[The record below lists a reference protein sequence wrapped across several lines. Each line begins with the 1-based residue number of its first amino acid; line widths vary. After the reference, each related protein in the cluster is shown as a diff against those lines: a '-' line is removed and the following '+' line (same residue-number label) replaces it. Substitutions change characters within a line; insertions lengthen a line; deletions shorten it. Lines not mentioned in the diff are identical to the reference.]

1 VTVILNWIALRMKS
15 LKLFETCKLHYGK
28 YLYKVVIHNSLNV
41 IFRSEFQKD
50 NMLGHAREKLDVL
63 TEQFR
68 KGAPLMQSVY
78 RTYREV
84 TIDDYLDA
92 KDIYTCFKSIKD
104 YKIRV
109 APSSSLTIYS
119 NDRDILLTIISKIR
133 NSNIEFWEPGNEAK
147 TLLLNNSNIIL
158 ISTPTD
164 FPIKVTL
171 GNQKV
176 NSDFANWLKANT
188 DKSKIGSVA
197 LDCIS
202 KNGWCSGYY
211 FYLRDEKVLSLI
223 MLLVGS
229 NIRRV
234 DKLVY
239 NTNIDK

>member
-1 VTVILNWIALRMKS
+1 MKS
-15 LKLFETCKLHYGK
+15 PKLFETCKLHYGK
-28 YLYKVVIHNSLNV
+28 YLYKLVVHNSLNV

-50 NMLGHAREKLDVL
+50 NMLGHAREKIDAL

-68 KGAPLMQSVY
+68 KGAPLMQSIY
-78 RTYREV
+78 RTSREV
-84 TIDDYLDA
+84 TIDEYLDA
-92 KDIYTCFKSIKD
+92 KDIYTILKSHSD

-119 NDRDILLTIISKIR
+119 NDRDLLIKIMDKIR
-133 NSNIEFWEPGNEAK
+133 SFRIEFWEPSK
-147 TLLLNNSNIIL
+147 DSLPLLLNTSNIIVVDN
-158 ISTPTD
+158 PTD
-164 FPIKVTL
+164 YPIKVTL

-188 DKSKIGSVA
+188 DKSKIGPVA

-202 KNGWCSGYY
+202 KSGWCSGYY
-211 FYLRDEKVLSLI
+211 FYLRDEKLLSLI
-223 MLLVGS
+223 MLLVGN

-239 NTNIDK
+239 SGNIDK